1 MADDFLTEFIAA
13 GGPDIGHL
21 TGVFQFIVNQDL
33 TPLSEPERATFLER
47 AHRALGLPPES
58 GTIVPMKG
66 QFKIRGEVVEA
77 LRPYVNLEGLNKLA
91 VRYGASTRL
100 LSTEY
105 GSEGAV
111 VRMRAEIPGGRFRE
125 RETLCTND
133 EAAEEGRPAIDIA
146 SERAERQVLYGLLG
160 LPEPTLGRGGLRFP
174 RESSTRV
181 LGPSVELVGSARPSE
196 APVADPGSAIV
207 PAIGQTSAGP
217 NAGPDVP
224 VDPELAS
231 LEAMG
236 GSGFD
241 CAGPGGSAAVDAP
254 DPLPSRLRVPDRQ
267 RQRQPWPYGKG
278 RVTSPADMEPPRA
291 QVDAY
296 MQLLRDRGVTGGEAA
311 SRFTG
316 RLMTGEDV
324 PLNPY
329 LLPVRDLRR
338 CMEEVRGLASPAE
351 MQAFDGA
358 LADRGYLDGAE
369 LQDKLRSLVGV
380 RQPRDRDFLSS
391 REIAGAI
398 RVLSD
403 EPTLA
408 QVAECRIL
416 LEHLGLREA
425 KLQEIQVM
433 GMVGRSD
440 PVPLR
445 SLSAKELD
453 HCINGM
459 GPAVKTMKT
468 KTLFPTNR
476 QRKFPWSPEL

>member
-1 MADDFLTEFIAA
+1 MADDFLTEFIDA

-105 GSEGAV
+105 SAEGAV

-181 LGPSVELVGSARPSE
+181 LGTPLEPVSPPHPAE
-196 APVADPGSAIV
+196 APVADPGSAGLPTIE
-207 PAIGQTSAGP
+207 QTSSGSQAGP
-217 NAGPDVP
+217 ELA

-236 GSGFD
+236 VPGLD
-241 CAGPGGSAAVDAP
+241 CIGPGSSAGVEA
-254 DPLPSRLRVPDRQ
+254 SRLLPPVARVPDRKG
-267 RQRQPWPYGKG
+267 RPWPYGKG

-296 MQLLRDRGVTGGEAA
+296 MQLLGDRGVTSGEAA

-338 CMEEVRGLASPAE
+338 CMDEVRSLASPAE
-351 MQAFDGA
+351 MKAFDEA
-358 LADRGYLDGAE
+358 LADRGYLDGPQ
-369 LQDKLRSLVGV
+369 LHDKLRALVGV

-391 REIAGAI
+391 RDIAGAI
-398 RVLSD
+398 RVLS
-403 EPTLA
+403 EQPTLA

-440 PVPLR
+440 PVPLG

-453 HCINGM
+453 HCIKGM